1 MRCKEE
7 NKETLYFGE
16 SARTCFDRGLEHQSA
31 IDKLD
36 KESPLV
42 EHHVED
48 HPDHAPWFSMKLKS
62 VHNQPLH
69 RQCEE
74 AHLIEGFSGFKI
86 MNRKGEWGQN
96 LPPKLSIEGTDH
108 QVKRGR
114 ANDHRGGTPS
124 ELTTSEP
131 PERKKRRKTDHK
143 HPAKVEVTSQ
153 KHASANLKAK
163 KMLEMIWVSS
173 KAANVRNHCP
183 SNNGGGSEQV
193 KSCCERTSNAKT
205 LRVSATQPRPA
216 VLKD

>member
-1 MRCKEE
+1 M
-7 NKETLYFGE
+7 
-16 SARTCFDRGLEHQSA
+16 
-31 IDKLD
+31 
-36 KESPLV
+36 
-42 EHHVED
+42 ED

-143 HPAKVEVTSQ
+143 HPAKIEVSSQ
-153 KHASANLKAK
+153 NHASANMKAK
-163 KMLEMIWVSS
+163 QMLESIWVSRKKGDGRFNCPS
-173 KAANVRNHCP
+173 TFNCP
-183 SNNGGGSEQV
+183 SNNEGGAEQV
-193 KSCCERTSNAKT
+193 KSCCEGTSSAKT
-205 LRVSATQPRPA
+205 IRVSASQPPAA